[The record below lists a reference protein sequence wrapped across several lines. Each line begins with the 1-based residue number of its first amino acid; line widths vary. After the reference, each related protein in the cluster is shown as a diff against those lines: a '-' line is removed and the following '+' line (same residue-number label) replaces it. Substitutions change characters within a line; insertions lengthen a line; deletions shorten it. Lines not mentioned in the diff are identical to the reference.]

1 MFCKAEV
8 VFVYCKIKDC
18 KPGDTNRKPL
28 IDQIS
33 ERILLNCSLAGS
45 QTVIYRAA
53 SVVGL
58 IAAMYRLKFILAL
71 KILT

>member
-1 MFCKAEV
+1 MFRKAEV
-8 VFVYCKIKDC
+8 VFVYCKIKHC
-18 KPGDTNRKPL
+18 KPGEPGDTNRKPL

-58 IAAMYRLKFILAL
+58 IAAMYRSWP
-71 KILT
+71 